1 MERMS
6 GWSGGS
12 CDPLDLTTVV
22 KLISTIC
29 TLVTCVPVPQCRAK
43 SQSSIVLMVLLTALG
58 LKRLK
63 LNTPLVVALMQ
74 ACSFESMP
82 TEA

>member
-1 MERMS
+1 
-6 GWSGGS
+6 
-12 CDPLDLTTVV
+12 
-22 KLISTIC
+22 
-29 TLVTCVPVPQCRAK
+29 
-43 SQSSIVLMVLLTALG
+43 MVLLTALG

-63 LNTPLVVALMQ
+63 LNTSLVVALMQ